1 MQNDILAPAI
11 LVENQEA
18 FQKMLAK
25 FKGIK
30 RLAVDSESNSLHAY
44 SEQVCLIQFSTEKA
58 DYLLDTLAG
67 IDISALK
74 TIFANPKT
82 EKIFH
87 AAEYDILCMKRD
99 YAFEFVN
106 LFDTMQAARILGI
119 EKLGLANLLADFYAI
134 EHPKGLQKADWA
146 KRPLTPEMCLY
157 ARMDTH
163 YLMQLRDTLAKQL
176 AEKNLIE
183 LACEDF
189 WRLCQVEP
197 NQNKSKLLFSQV
209 SGFNKLNPQELR
221 ILDELSRYR
230 DDLAKKMDRPHFKV
244 MDNSLLLSV
253 AQTQPVTIEALKK
266 VDEVSPKVLER
277 YGEGLIASVKRALTL
292 PPIKL
297 EKRKRPPQEYLDRLQ
312 ALQDWRKEVAGK
324 MKVQSDIILPR
335 DVLEQIAASRPLNL
349 LELKKLMR
357 SIPWRYS
364 QFGSEIL
371 KVASKGKPA

>member
-1 MQNDILAPAI
+1 
-11 LVENQEA
+11 
-18 FQKMLAK
+18 
-25 FKGIK
+25 
-30 RLAVDSESNSLHAY
+30 
-44 SEQVCLIQFSTEKA
+44 
-58 DYLLDTLAG
+58 
-67 IDISALK
+67 
-74 TIFANPKT
+74 
-82 EKIFH
+82 
-87 AAEYDILCMKRD
+87 LCMKRD

-146 KRPLTPEMCLY
+146 KRPLTPEMCSY

-221 ILDELSRYR
+221 ILDELCLYR
-230 DDLAKKMDRPHFKV
+230 DDHARKMDRPHFKV
-244 MDNSLLLSV
+244 MDNSLLLAV
-253 AQTQPVTIEALKK
+253 AQAQPVTVKALKK
-266 VDEVSPKVLER
+266 VEGVSPKILER
-277 YGEGLIASVKRALTL
+277 YGKGLIASVKRGLEL

-297 EKRKRPPQEYLDRLQ
+297 EKRKRPPQEYLDQLKT
-312 ALQDWRKEVAGK
+312 LQDWRKEAAGK

-335 DVLEQIAASRPLNL
+335 DVLEQIAESRPKNL
-349 LELKKLMR
+349 SDLKALMR
-357 SIPWRYS
+357 SIPWRFS
-364 QFGSEIL
+364 HFGREIL
-371 KVASKGKPA
+371 KVVSKEKPA